1 MYKED
6 MKMAAEKTK
15 IRLQGHEKFA
25 LREGWINKGLQTV
38 PNYPDAFVRKDA
50 PDIFGIG
57 SNMVKSLRYWM
68 KVFGLTEEK
77 ASVGVRLSRFGE
89 IISTYDPY
97 LEKIFTVWILHS
109 FIAKNIEEATTWYM
123 FFNRCDITEFEKNQ
137 VENILLREITKYVNG
152 QTFSEKSLSN
162 DVDVLLNMYSKK
174 KDYFDPEDKNV
185 SPFTQL
191 GLVKC
196 LDGKYIKNHPDR
208 KIFSEYIV
216 LYELAEMIVDRE
228 SISIDD
234 AIYSEKGLAKIY
246 NLTGVMA
253 NEILD
258 KLDAAGFIRVD
269 RTAGLDMIYPVKKLK
284 AEEIIENY
292 YRNVR

>member
-1 MYKED
+1 
-6 MKMAAEKTK
+6 MASEKIK

-25 LREGWINKGLQTV
+25 LREGWINKGLLIV
-38 PNYPDAFVRKDA
+38 PNCSDAFVRKDA

-68 KVFGLTEEK
+68 KAFGLTEEK
-77 ASVGVRLSRFGE
+77 PNTGVKLSKFGKL
-89 IISTYDPY
+89 IATYDPY
-97 LEKIFTVWILHS
+97 IEKNFTIWLLHS
-109 FIAKNIEEATTWYM
+109 FIAKNMEEATTWYM
-123 FFNRCDITEFEKNQ
+123 FFNRCDIVEFEKSQ
-137 VENILLREITKYVNG
+137 IENILLREITKHVNG

-174 KDYFDPEDKNV
+174 KDNFDPEDKNI

-191 GLVKC
+191 ELVKYV
-196 LDGKYIKNHPDR
+196 DGKYIKNHPDR
-208 KIFSEYIV
+208 KHFSEYIV
-216 LYELAEMIVDRE
+216 LYELAEMLVNRE
-228 SISIDD
+228 SISIEE

-269 RTAGLDMIYPVKKLK
+269 RTAGLDMIYPVEILK
-284 AEEIIENY
+284 TEEIIENY
-292 YRNVR
+292 YRNAR

>member
-97 LEKIFTVWILHS
+97 LEKIFTKHNSSACPIKFHLCKANFFDKRNFPIRHINYPILI
-109 FIAKNIEEATTWYM
+109 F
-123 FFNRCDITEFEKNQ
+123 
-137 VENILLREITKYVNG
+137 
-152 QTFSEKSLSN
+152 KS
-162 DVDVLLNMYSKK
+162 
-174 KDYFDPEDKNV
+174 
-185 SPFTQL
+185 
-191 GLVKC
+191 
-196 LDGKYIKNHPDR
+196 
-208 KIFSEYIV
+208 
-216 LYELAEMIVDRE
+216 
-228 SISIDD
+228 
-234 AIYSEKGLAKIY
+234 
-246 NLTGVMA
+246 
-253 NEILD
+253 
-258 KLDAAGFIRVD
+258 
-269 RTAGLDMIYPVKKLK
+269 
-284 AEEIIENY
+284 
-292 YRNVR
+292 